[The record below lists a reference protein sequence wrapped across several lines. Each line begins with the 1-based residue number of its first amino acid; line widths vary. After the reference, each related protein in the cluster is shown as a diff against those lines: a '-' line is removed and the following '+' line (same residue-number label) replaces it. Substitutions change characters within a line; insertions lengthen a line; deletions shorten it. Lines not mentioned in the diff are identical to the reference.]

1 MSAVSGMKLKRSMMG
16 MMKDMPLEQ
25 IAGMM
30 SGMSD
35 SAAPQG
41 GQDMLLILN
50 DILNKIP
57 K

>member
-1 MSAVSGMKLKRSMMG
+1 
-16 MMKDMPLEQ
+16 
-25 IAGMM
+25 MM